1 MSFLAK
7 LMPAKAPITSDSIR
21 AEIANAEAEIANHR
35 AKLSGAMD
43 GIALMNDSE
52 HQKAEADIATT
63 KRAITRLEARV
74 NHLADEL
81 PRVIANEEVAAKA
94 AADEAL
100 RQRAEACRRA
110 NTSEA
115 KKLLVEYDRLA
126 SAMGDVFAR
135 LNGINTEH
143 EYVRAALK
151 DAGLGGEE
159 LPHWSAVHRKHPDQQ
174 ASEQR
179 EMAPHWV
186 YDEPARLKDEPL
198 ADYAPTIIRATLDER
213 GNPLRPGVVHYDRFG
228 RPVQPRLE
236 RREVVISRTRF
247 RPGHHENPL
256 LQTHLPPAFA
266 GGNTHWPRKS

>member
-21 AEIANAEAEIANHR
+21 AEIASGESEIANHR
-35 AKLSGAMD
+35 AKLAGAMD
-43 GIALMNDSE
+43 GLAAMTDAE
-52 HQKAEADIATT
+52 HVAAETAVAATR
-63 KRAITRLEARV
+63 RAIARLESRV
-74 NHLADEL
+74 NHLAAEL
-81 PRVIANEEVAAKA
+81 PKVIAAEEAAAKA

-100 RQRAEACRRA
+100 RQRAEACRKA
-110 NTSEA
+110 NREA

-135 LNGINTEH
+135 LNEINTEH
-143 EYVRAALK
+143 ESVRAALK

-159 LPHWSAVHRKHPDQQ
+159 LPHWSGIHRKSPDRQ
-174 ASEQR
+174 ASERR

-186 YDEPARLKDEPL
+186 YDEPARVKDEPMV
-198 ADYAPTIIRATLDER
+198 DHPPTFVRATLDER
-213 GNPLRPGVVHYDRFG
+213 GNPIPPGAVHYNRFG

-236 RREVVISRTRF
+236 NREVVISRTHF

-256 LQTHLPPAFA
+256 LQIHLPPGFA
-266 GGNTHWPRKS
+266 GGNAHWPRKP